1 MKDTLKVGDI
11 HTFSYRVTEAK
22 TVPNLYPES
31 PDFSA
36 MPGVFA
42 TGFMVGLMEWACIEA
57 LKPHLDEGEG
67 SLGIGINVSHLAA
80 TPPGMMVTV
89 TVTCIKIEAKRASWQ
104 VSARDEI
111 DLIGEGTHDRAIVRW
126 DRFIPKIAEKAA
138 LIS

>member
-1 MKDTLKVGDI
+1 MSHPYAQDLRHCFPAQSGPHPLSHD
-11 HTFSYRVTEAK
+11 A
-22 TVPNLYPES
+22 
-31 PDFSA
+31 
-36 MPGVFA
+36 FA
-42 TGFMVGLMEWACIEA
+42 ATCAA

-89 TVTCIKIEAKRASWQ
+89 TVTCTRVEAKRASWQ